1 MFQPLEVTMDDFE
14 DLRANPLGWIMAN
27 IEDDLSGIEW
37 VLDDMDADAILDPT
51 LEAYIIPQFQKAGVA
66 VPERAVLIA
75 SINQLIKRITWP

>member
-1 MFQPLEVTMDDFE
+1 MDDFE
-14 DLRANPLGWIMAN
+14 DLRANPLGWIMSN

-37 VLDDMDADAILDPT
+37 VIDDMDADAILDPA
-51 LEAYIIPQFQKAGVA
+51 LEAYIIPQFQKAGVT